1 MSLHAAR
8 AVAPTPLDL
17 TDLTDLT
24 RRIAAEVLAG
34 EHPVHVDPEN
44 RWYRRLVGDDY
55 VDVWLISWAWEK
67 AAELH
72 DHAGSLG
79 ALTVVSGELL
89 EQRWVAGSPG
99 QPAGLRERT
108 LRAGRGATFPLGH
121 VHEVVNT
128 TDTPAISVHAY
139 SPPLTAMS
147 YYAVEEGPV
156 EQGSRLRRIRT
167 ELTAGEPEPVSAGS
181 VPLSSVTT
189 A

>member
-1 MSLHAAR
+1 VSLHAAR

-24 RRIAAEVLAG
+24 RRVAAEVLAG
-34 EHPVHVDPEN
+34 EHEVHVDPEN

-55 VDVWLISWAWEK
+55 VDVWLISWAREK

-89 EQRWVAGSPG
+89 EQRWVAGTPG
-99 QPAGLRERT
+99 RPAGLRERT

-128 TDTPAISVHAY
+128 SDTPAISVHAY
-139 SPPLTAMS
+139 SPPLTVMS
-147 YYAVEEGPV
+147 YYAVEEGPA
-156 EQGSRLRRIRT
+156 EQGSRLRRTRS
-167 ELTAGEPEPVSAGS
+167 ELTRGEPEPLPIVSPS
-181 VPLSSVTT
+181 LSGATT